1 MRIPKGR
8 CPVIPTKTGSLAAQ
22 SRAARRPIRGRSV
35 IGLALRAAV
44 VWLAALLIGAAIVP
58 AAYAASA
65 TTTQSTKASTETA
78 TPAEID
84 ALLSLLGDAKV
95 QAWLKQQHA
104 TEAAEPAP
112 AKPEDDSPA
121 EMMSSRVDAVR
132 AHFADMIEVLPGI
145 PAEFAHAADVFQER
159 LGGRRPARILTL
171 LAAFVGLGFGFQA
184 LFSRA
189 TRRMRENLE
198 RHPVDTVGDRVRLV
212 AERAAFALGL
222 VVAYAVGS
230 IGAFLVFHWPGLLRQ
245 MVLGFLIVFLAIRI
259 TAVLGRFLLAPY
271 NEQFRVVPMD
281 TAAARYWYLRL
292 RIIVGWLVLGLVARG
307 LEDAFGISAAAVN
320 VVGAVFG
327 LSWLAI
333 VLEAL
338 WRRPLPNSSEIGSEP
353 VHEARHLSNVKVNV
367 LVTVGLVLL
376 WGLRVAGA
384 MPAFWALVVILVWP
398 IADRLTRRA
407 VEHLLRPPGTAEVAG
422 APTLT
427 AVFLERGLRAALI
440 IGALALLAWGWGV
453 DMESLAGR
461 ETMMTHIAHGALS
474 AVAIALIAN
483 FIWHVAKAAI
493 DIKLAASDDPG
504 LPNTDEARRRA
515 RLRTLLPIF
524 RNILFVVVVA
534 AAGLMALAAMGVEIG
549 PLIAAL
555 SVLGVAIGFGAQT
568 FVRDI
573 IAGMFYLLDDAFR
586 IGEYIQSGNYK
597 GTVEGF
603 SIRSV
608 RLRHQRGPVYTVPF
622 SLLGAVQ
629 NMSRDWVIDKL
640 TVGITYDSDIEL
652 ARKLIKQIGLDLAK
666 DPEFAPV
673 ILEPL
678 KMQGVDAFGD
688 YAVQIRMKMM
698 TLPGENF
705 VVRRQAF
712 FRIKKAFDANGIKF
726 AFPTVQLA
734 GEGEQSTAAS
744 AAIAQQ
750 ALQLTHPAA
759 AAAE

>member
-1 MRIPKGR
+1 M
-8 CPVIPTKTGSLAAQ
+8 
-22 SRAARRPIRGRSV
+22 ARRPIKERTA
-35 IGLALRAAV
+35 IGIALRAARF
-44 VWLAALLIGAAIVP
+44 WLAALLIGAATLP

-65 TTTQSTKASTETA
+65 TATKSAKASAETA

-104 TEAAEPAP
+104 TEAADTAP
-112 AKPEDDSPA
+112 AKPKDASPED
-121 EMMSSRVDAVR
+121 MMSARVDAVR
-132 AHFADMIEVLPGI
+132 GHIADLTGAIPGM
-145 PAEFAHAADVFQER
+145 PAEFAHAADVFQDR
-159 LGGRRPARILTL
+159 LGGKKPARILTL
-171 LAAFVGLGFGFQA
+171 LAAFVGLGFGAEA

-189 TRRMRENLE
+189 TRRMRRHLDE
-198 RHPVDTVGDRVRLV
+198 HPVETVGDRVRLV

-222 VVAYAVGS
+222 VIAYAVGS

-245 MVLGFLIVFLAIRI
+245 IVLGYLIVFLAIRI
-259 TAVLGRFLLAPY
+259 AAVLGRFLLAPY
-271 NEQFRVVPMD
+271 NDRFRVCPMEA
-281 TAAARYWYLRL
+281 AAARYWYVRL
-292 RIIVGWLVLGLVARG
+292 KLVVGWVVLALVTKGVLGELEISLPARDIVGY
-307 LEDAFGISAAAVN
+307 AFGL
-320 VVGAVFG
+320 GT
-327 LSWLAI
+327 LAI
-333 VLEAL
+333 LLEAI
-338 WRRPLPNSSEIGSEP
+338 WRRPAESAEAGFEPGREI
-353 VHEARHLSNVKVNV
+353 RHLSRIKVNS
-367 LVTVGLVLL
+367 LLTAGLVLL
-376 WGLRVAGA
+376 WGLRVAGM
-384 MPAFWALVVILVWP
+384 MPAFWLLAVVIVWP
-398 IADRLTRRA
+398 LADRLTRRA
-407 VEHLLRPPGTAEVAG
+407 VEHLLRPPGTTEIADT
-422 APTLT
+422 PTLT
-427 AVFLERGLRAALI
+427 AVFLERGLRAVLI
-440 IGALALLAWGWGV
+440 IGALALLAWGWGI
-453 DMESLAGR
+453 DLESLAGR
-461 ETMMTHIAHGALS
+461 ETMVTRIAHGALS
-474 AVAIALIAN
+474 AVAIALIAD

-493 DIKLAASDDPG
+493 DIKLAETADFS
-504 LPNTDEARRRA
+504 LPNTPEARRRA

-534 AAGLMALAAMGVEIG
+534 AAALMALAAMGVEIG

-608 RLRHQRGPVYTVPF
+608 RLRHQRGPVFTVPF

-705 VVRRQAF
+705 VVRRQAL

-734 GEGEQSTAAS
+734 GEGEPSAPATAAV
-744 AAIAQQ
+744 AQT
-750 ALQLTHPAA
+750 ALQLTRPQ
-759 AAAE
+759 AAE

>member
-1 MRIPKGR
+1 
-8 CPVIPTKTGSLAAQ
+8 
-22 SRAARRPIRGRSV
+22 
-35 IGLALRAAV
+35 
-44 VWLAALLIGAAIVP
+44 LIGAVTLP
-58 AAYAASA
+58 AANAASA
-65 TTTQSTKASTETA
+65 TATKSAKASAETA

-104 TEAAEPAP
+104 AEAAAPAP
-112 AKPEDDSPA
+112 AKPKDESPED
-121 EMMSSRVDAVR
+121 MMSARVDAVR
-132 AHFADMIEVLPGI
+132 GHLTDLTGAIPGM
-145 PAEFAHAADVFQER
+145 PAEFAHAADVFQDR
-159 LGGRRPARILTL
+159 LGGKRPARILTL
-171 LAAFVGLGFGFQA
+171 LAAFVGLGFGFEA

-189 TRRMRENLE
+189 TRRMRENLDG
-198 RHPVDTVGDRVRLV
+198 HPVETVGDRVRLV
-212 AERAAFALGL
+212 AERAAFALGS
-222 VVAYAVGS
+222 VVAFAVGS

-245 MVLGFLIVFLAIRI
+245 IVLGYLIVFLAIRI
-259 TAVLGRFLLAPY
+259 AAVLGRFLLAPY
-271 NEQFRVVPMD
+271 NDRFRVCPME
-281 TAAARYWYLRL
+281 AVAARYWYVRL
-292 RIIVGWLVLGLVARG
+292 KLVVGWTVLALVTKGVLGELEISMPARDIVGY
-307 LEDAFGISAAAVN
+307 AFGL
-320 VVGAVFG
+320 GT
-327 LSWLAI
+327 LAML
-333 VLEAL
+333 LEAI
-338 WRRPLPNSSEIGSEP
+338 WRRPPESADAGFEP
-353 VHEARHLSNVKVNV
+353 VREIRHLSRVKVNA
-367 LVTVGLVLL
+367 LLTVGLVLL
-376 WGLRVAGA
+376 WGLRVAGM
-384 MPAFWALVVILVWP
+384 MPAFWLLVVVMVWP
-398 IADRLTRRA
+398 LADRLTRRA
-407 VEHLLRPPGTAEVAG
+407 VEHLLRPPGMADVAG
-422 APTLT
+422 VPTLT

-461 ETMMTHIAHGALS
+461 ETTMTRVAHGALS
-474 AVAIALIAN
+474 AVAIALIAD

-493 DIKLAASDDPG
+493 DIKLAETADQG
-504 LPNTDEARRRA
+504 LPNTPEARRRA

-534 AAGLMALAAMGVEIG
+534 AAALMALAAMGVEIG

-640 TVGITYDSDIEL
+640 TVGISYDSDIEL

-705 VVRRQAF
+705 VVRRQAL

-734 GEGEQSTAAS
+734 GEGEPSTAAS

-750 ALQLTHPAA
+750 ALQLTRPQ
-759 AAAE
+759 AAE

>member
-1 MRIPKGR
+1 M
-8 CPVIPTKTGSLAAQ
+8 
-22 SRAARRPIRGRSV
+22 
-35 IGLALRAAV
+35 
-44 VWLAALLIGAAIVP
+44 
-58 AAYAASA
+58 
-65 TTTQSTKASTETA
+65 
-78 TPAEID
+78 
-84 ALLSLLGDAKV
+84 

-104 TEAAEPAP
+104 TEAADPAP
-112 AKPEDDSPA
+112 AKPKDDSPA

-132 AHFADMIEVLPGI
+132 AHLADMIEALPGI
-145 PAEFAHAADVFQER
+145 PAEFARAADVFQER

-171 LAAFVGLGFGFQA
+171 LAAFVGLGFGFEA
-184 LFSRA
+184 LFSRV
-189 TRRMRENLE
+189 TRRIRENLDQ
-198 RHPVDTVGDRVRLV
+198 HPVDTVGDRVRVV
-212 AERAAFALGL
+212 AERAAFVLGS
-222 VVAYAVGS
+222 VVAFAIGS

-245 MVLGFLIVFLAIRI
+245 IVLGFLIVFLAIRI
-259 TAVLGRFLLAPY
+259 TAVLLRFLLAPY
-271 NEQFRVVPMD
+271 NEQFRVIPMD

-307 LEDAFGISAAAVN
+307 LEE
-320 VVGAVFG
+320 VVGIAPAVINVIGALFG
-327 LSWLAI
+327 LSWIAI
-333 VLEAL
+333 VTDAL
-338 WRRPLPNSSEIGSEP
+338 WRRPLASSNEAGFEP
-353 VHEARHLSNVKVNV
+353 VPETRHLSHVKANA
-367 LVTVGLVLL
+367 LLTAGLVLL

-384 MPAFWALVVILVWP
+384 MPAFWLLVVIIVWP
-398 IADRLTRRA
+398 LADRLTRRA
-407 VEHLLRPPGTAEVAG
+407 VEHLLRPPGTAEVTG

-461 ETMMTHIAHGALS
+461 ETMMTRIAHGALS
-474 AVAIALIAN
+474 AIAIALIAD
-483 FIWHVAKAAI
+483 FVWHVAKAAI
-493 DIKLAASDDPG
+493 DRKLAETDDPG
-504 LPNTDEARRRA
+504 LPSTDDARRRA

-534 AAGLMALAAMGVEIG
+534 AAALMALAAMGVEIG

-705 VVRRQAF
+705 VVRRQAL

-734 GEGEQSTAAS
+734 GDGEQSTAAS

-750 ALQLTHPAA
+750 AIQLTHPAA

>member
-1 MRIPKGR
+1 
-8 CPVIPTKTGSLAAQ
+8 V
-22 SRAARRPIRGRSV
+22 ARRPISGRTA
-35 IGLALRAAV
+35 IGLALRAVV
-44 VWLAALLIGAAIVP
+44 VWLAALLIGGAIVP
-58 AAYAASA
+58 AAYAAGATAAKSA
-65 TTTQSTKASTETA
+65 KASTETA

-104 TEAAEPAP
+104 TEAADPAP
-112 AKPEDDSPA
+112 AKPKDDSPA

-132 AHFADMIEVLPGI
+132 AHFAEMIEVLPGI

-159 LGGRRPARILTL
+159 LGGRRPGRILTL

-212 AERAAFALGL
+212 AERAAFAFGL

-245 MVLGFLIVFLAIRI
+245 IVLGFLIVFLAIRI

-271 NEQFRVVPMD
+271 NEQFRVIPMD

-320 VVGAVFG
+320 VVGALFG

-353 VHEARHLSNVKVNV
+353 AHEARHLSNVKVNV
-367 LVTVGLVLL
+367 LLTVGLVLL

-461 ETMMTHIAHGALS
+461 ETMMTRIAHGALS
-474 AVAIALIAN
+474 AVAIALIAD

-534 AAGLMALAAMGVEIG
+534 AAALMALAAMGVEIG

-705 VVRRQAF
+705 VVRRQAL
-712 FRIKKAFDANGIKF
+712 FRIKKAFDANGVKF

-734 GEGEQSTAAS
+734 GEGEQSPAET
-744 AAIAQQ
+744 AAIAQR
-750 ALQLTHPAA
+750 ALQLTHPTA

>member
-1 MRIPKGR
+1 
-8 CPVIPTKTGSLAAQ
+8 V
-22 SRAARRPIRGRSV
+22 ARRPIRGRTA
-35 IGLALRAAV
+35 IGIALRAAV
-44 VWLAALLIGAAIVP
+44 VGLTALLIGAVTLP

-65 TTTQSTKASTETA
+65 TATKSAKASAETA

-104 TEAAEPAP
+104 TEAADTAP
-112 AKPEDDSPA
+112 AKPKDASPED
-121 EMMSSRVDAVR
+121 MMSARVDAVR
-132 AHFADMIEVLPGI
+132 GHIADLTGAIPGM
-145 PAEFAHAADVFQER
+145 PAEFAHAADVFQDR
-159 LGGRRPARILTL
+159 LGGKKPARILTL
-171 LAAFVGLGFGFQA
+171 LAAFVGLGFGAEA

-189 TRRMRENLE
+189 TRRMRRHLDE
-198 RHPVDTVGDRVRLV
+198 HPVDTVGDRVRLV

-222 VVAYAVGS
+222 VIAYAVGS

-245 MVLGFLIVFLAIRI
+245 IVLGYLIVFLAIRI
-259 TAVLGRFLLAPY
+259 AAVLGRFLLAPY
-271 NEQFRVVPMD
+271 NDRFRVCPMEA
-281 TAAARYWYLRL
+281 AAARYWYVRL
-292 RIIVGWLVLGLVARG
+292 KLVVGWVVLALVTKGVLGELEISLPARDIVGY
-307 LEDAFGISAAAVN
+307 AFGL
-320 VVGAVFG
+320 GT
-327 LSWLAI
+327 LAI
-333 VLEAL
+333 LLETI
-338 WRRPLPNSSEIGSEP
+338 WRRPAESAEAGFEPGREI
-353 VHEARHLSNVKVNV
+353 RRLSRIKVNA
-367 LVTVGLVLL
+367 LLTAGLVLL
-376 WGLRVAGA
+376 WGLRVAGM
-384 MPAFWALVVILVWP
+384 MPAFWLLAVVIVWP
-398 IADRLTRRA
+398 LADRLTRRA
-407 VEHLLRPPGTAEVAG
+407 VEHLLRPPGTTEIADT
-422 APTLT
+422 PTLT

-440 IGALALLAWGWGV
+440 IGALALLAWGWGI
-453 DMESLAGR
+453 DLESLAGR
-461 ETMMTHIAHGALS
+461 ETMVTRIAHGALS
-474 AVAIALIAN
+474 AVAIALIAD

-493 DIKLAASDDPG
+493 DIKLAETADFS
-504 LPNTDEARRRA
+504 LPNTPEARRRA

-534 AAGLMALAAMGVEIG
+534 AAALMALAAMGVEIG

-705 VVRRQAF
+705 VVRRQAL

-734 GEGEQSTAAS
+734 GEGEPSAPATAAV
-744 AAIAQQ
+744 AQT
-750 ALQLTHPAA
+750 ALQLTRPQ
-759 AAAE
+759 AAE